1 VVRPADTGRGL
12 NKIQTVAAIAVFLA
26 TYVVVAI
33 GRMPGLRIDRAGA
46 AFLGGAMMVAVGA
59 LTLDEAYAAIDLDT
73 IALLLGMM
81 VLVANLR
88 LAGFFR
94 LVTAWAVGRARHPLV
109 LLIAIVLL
117 SGVLSA
123 FLVNDAICL
132 VLTPLVMQIVQHLR
146 RDPLPYAIAI
156 ALAAN
161 VGSTATITG
170 NPQNMIIGGLSHIPY
185 GTFAAALSP
194 VAAVG
199 LVLTILLV
207 ALRWRHEFA
216 WRARLEAE
224 QVRPHVHRPLI
235 IKTLVVAAGLVVA
248 FFAGVRPAEAAL
260 IGGALLL
267 PSRRVDVRKIY
278 GEIDFTLLL
287 MFAGLFVVVAGIE
300 RTALT
305 PEVVRKVAALRLDA
319 TPVLAVVTAILS
331 NIVSN
336 VPAVLVLRPFV
347 HALPDQQRAWEV
359 IAMASTLAGNFTIPG
374 SVANLIVVQW
384 ARAHGV
390 TIGFWRYFSVGAP
403 LTVLTIIA
411 GMLIL

>member
-1 VVRPADTGRGL
+1 MIRT
-12 NKIQTVAAIAVFLA
+12 IAAILVFLA
-26 TYVVVAI
+26 TYLVVAI

-46 AFLGGAMMVAVGA
+46 AFLGGAMMVGVGA
-59 LTLDEAYAAIDLDT
+59 LTLDQAYAAIDLDT

-81 VLVANLR
+81 VVVANLR

-94 LVTAWAVGRARHPLV
+94 LVTAWAVGHARHPLV
-109 LLIAIVLL
+109 LLIAVVLL

-146 RDPLPYAIAI
+146 RDPVPYAIAI

-185 GTFAAALSP
+185 GTFAAALAP
-194 VAAVG
+194 VAAIG
-199 LVLTILLV
+199 LVLTVLLV
-207 ALRWRHEFA
+207 ALRWRREFSPS
-216 WRARLEAE
+216 ARLQASPT
-224 QVRPHVHRPLI
+224 RPHVHRPLI
-235 IKTLVVAAGLVVA
+235 IKTLVVTAGLMVA

-278 GEIDFTLLL
+278 GEIDWTLLL

-305 PEVVRKVAALRLDA
+305 PQIVRDVGSLRLDA
-319 TPVLAVVTAILS
+319 TPVLAVVTAVLS

-359 IAMASTLAGNFTIPG
+359 IAMASTLAGNFSIPG

-390 TIGFWRYFSVGAP
+390 TIGFWRYFAVGAP
-403 LTVLTIIA
+403 LSVLTIVA
-411 GMLIL
+411 ALLIL

>member
-1 VVRPADTGRGL
+1 MIR
-12 NKIQTVAAIAVFLA
+12 TVAAILVFLA

-46 AFLGGAMMVAVGA
+46 AFLGGALMVGVGA
-59 LTLDEAYAAIDLDT
+59 LTLDQAYAAIDLDT

-94 LVTAWAVGRARHPLV
+94 LATAWAVGRARHPLT
-109 LLIAIVLL
+109 LLITVVLL

-132 VLTPLVMQIVQHLR
+132 VLTPLVMQLVQHLR
-146 RDPLPYAIAI
+146 RDPVPYAIAI

-185 GTFAAALSP
+185 GAFAAALAP
-194 VAAVG
+194 VAAAG
-199 LVLTILLV
+199 LALTVLIV
-207 ALRWRHEFA
+207 ALRWRNEFSPA
-216 WRARLEAE
+216 ARLEAE
-224 QVRPHVHRPLI
+224 PARYHVHRPLM
-235 IKTLVVAAGLVVA
+235 IKTLAVAGGLVVA

-260 IGGALLL
+260 SGGALLL

-278 GEIDFTLLL
+278 GEIDWTLLL

-305 PEVVRKVAALRLDA
+305 PQVVHDIGLLRLDE
-319 TPVLAVVTAILS
+319 TPVLAVVTAVLS
-331 NIVSN
+331 NVVSN

-359 IAMASTLAGNFTIPG
+359 IAMASTLAGNFSIPG

-390 TIGFWRYFSVGAP
+390 TIGFWRYFAVGAP
-403 LTVLTIIA
+403 LSVLTIAI
-411 GMLIL
+411 GLLLL

>member
-1 VVRPADTGRGL
+1 
-12 NKIQTVAAIAVFLA
+12 
-26 TYVVVAI
+26 
-33 GRMPGLRIDRAGA
+33 
-46 AFLGGAMMVAVGA
+46 
-59 LTLDEAYAAIDLDT
+59 
-73 IALLLGMM
+73 
-81 VLVANLR
+81 
-88 LAGFFR
+88 
-94 LVTAWAVGRARHPLV
+94 
-109 LLIAIVLL
+109 
-117 SGVLSA
+117 
-123 FLVNDAICL
+123 
-132 VLTPLVMQIVQHLR
+132 
-146 RDPLPYAIAI
+146 
-156 ALAAN
+156 
-161 VGSTATITG
+161 
-170 NPQNMIIGGLSHIPY
+170 
-185 GTFAAALSP
+185 
-194 VAAVG
+194 
-199 LVLTILLV
+199 
-207 ALRWRHEFA
+207 
-216 WRARLEAE
+216 
-224 QVRPHVHRPLI
+224 
-235 IKTLVVAAGLVVA
+235 VVA

-319 TPVLAVVTAILS
+319 TPVLAMVTAVLS

-390 TIGFWRYFSVGAP
+390 TIGFWRYVSVGAP
-403 LTVLTIIA
+403 LTVLTIVA
-411 GMLIL
+411 GLLIL

>member
-1 VVRPADTGRGL
+1 VIRTL
-12 NKIQTVAAIAVFLA
+12 AAIAVFIA

-59 LTLDEAYAAIDLDT
+59 LTLDQAYAAIDLDT

-109 LLIAIVLL
+109 LLIAVVLL

-132 VLTPLVMQIVQHLR
+132 VLTPLVMQIVQQLR
-146 RDPLPYAIAI
+146 RDPVPYAIAI

-185 GTFAAALSP
+185 GVFAAALTP
-194 VAAVG
+194 VAATG
-199 LVLTILLV
+199 LVLTVLLV
-207 ALRWRHEFA
+207 TLRWRSEFA
-216 WRARLEAE
+216 FHARLES
-224 QVRPHVHRPLI
+224 QRSRPHIHRPLI
-235 IKTLVVAAGLVVA
+235 IKTLVVTAGLMVA

-260 IGGALLL
+260 VGGALLL

-278 GEIDFTLLL
+278 GEIDWTLLL

-305 PEVVRKVAALRLDA
+305 PEVVRDVGTLRLDA
-319 TPVLAVVTAILS
+319 MPVLAVVTAVLS

-359 IAMASTLAGNFTIPG
+359 IAMASTLAGNFSIPG

-390 TIGFWRYFSVGAP
+390 TIGFWRYFAVGAP
-403 LTVLTIIA
+403 LSVLTILA
-411 GMLIL
+411 GLLIL